1 MTDTVSA
8 TEIKAFR
15 DGFASVLIAS
25 TDADNSPHLSYAPT
39 ICDDSDNLIIFI
51 SELARH
57 TGNLI
62 GNPRTSLMFIE
73 DEAACKNPFARRRL
87 SYDCR
92 VEMIQADTAK
102 AGALLDKLEQR
113 FGNIVRSLRQL
124 PDFHL
129 MRVIPLQGSYV
140 KGFGA
145 AYRWQGA
152 LPPMEIDRVSPQGL
166 ENKS

>member
-1 MTDTVSA
+1 MTDPVSA

-15 DGFASVLIAS
+15 DGFKSVLIAS
-25 TDADNSPHLSYAPT
+25 TDADNHPHLSYAPT
-39 ICDDSDNLIIFI
+39 IVDVHDNLLIFI

-57 TGNLI
+57 TSNLI
-62 GNPRTSLMFIE
+62 DNPRAGLLFIE
-73 DEAACKNPFARRRL
+73 DEADCKNPFARRRL

-92 VEMIQADTAK
+92 VEEIPTDTAE
-102 AGALLDKLEQR
+102 AGILLDKLEQR
-113 FGNIVRSLRQL
+113 FGNIVASLRQL

-129 MRVIPLQGSYV
+129 MRLIPPRGSYV

-152 LPPMEIDRVSPQGL
+152 LPPTDTTRVGVPVLAID
-166 ENKS
+166 

>member
-15 DGFASVLIAS
+15 DGFSTVLIAS
-25 TDADNSPHLSYAPT
+25 TDADNKPHLSYAPT
-39 ICDDSDNLIIFI
+39 ISDDHDNSIIFI

-62 GNPRTSLMFIE
+62 GNPRAGLLFIE
-73 DEAACKNPFARRRL
+73 DEADCKNPFARRRL

-92 VEMIQADTAK
+92 VELIPADSPE
-102 AGALLDKLEQR
+102 AGALLDALEQR
-113 FGNIVRSLRQL
+113 FGNIVRTLRRL
-124 PDFHL
+124 PDFYL
-129 MRVIPLQGSYV
+129 MRLVPLQGSYV

-152 LPPMEIDRVSPQGL
+152 LPSESIERVSP
-166 ENKS
+166 